1 MSEIRNKMKHF
12 EEVEQMSPEIYYHYT
27 TLDALYEIVSSKT
40 FRLTGIKLTDSRRES
55 FYKPEQFL
63 ADLEAVMESET
74 KDADR
79 RNFFRLI
86 KESIEQ
92 NRDKF
97 LRQCRVRRSLY
108 ALCLSEKKDGIA
120 YWERYAANC
129 RGVCIGF
136 NVAKLKACLQRL
148 EPWGLDDGLYDVGKA
163 ICPAEDREAC
173 IRNDLLR
180 FYDCLYEKGGKN
192 ARQKNLE
199 DLIRSNGYVY
209 AAGMYLRL
217 VKFADKDSFLDE
229 YEVRLYQ
236 DSAYIKLMLP
246 LIECMEA
253 GTEAE
258 EYRNL
263 KKHFTEVIKSCKP
276 EEEQF
281 CVTKNGI
288 RGYKELCLE
297 EIWGA
302 GTISEIILGPLCAQS
317 SSELKRFLK
326 ANGLEGTKVSGSKVL
341 MR

>member
-63 ADLEAVMESET
+63 ADLEAVMERET
-74 KDADR
+74 KDANK
-79 RNFFRLI
+79 RNYFRLI
-86 KESIEQ
+86 KDSVEQ

-97 LRQCRVRRSLY
+97 LRQCRTRRFLY

-129 RGVCIGF
+129 TGVCIGF
-136 NVAKLKACLQRL
+136 NVANLKACLQRS
-148 EPWGLDDGLYDVGKA
+148 EPWGLGDGLYDVGKA
-163 ICPAEDREAC
+163 ICPDEDRETY
-173 IRNDLLR
+173 IRNGLLR

-192 ARQKNLE
+192 TGQKNLE
-199 DLIRSNGYVY
+199 DLIRSNGYAY
-209 AAGMYLRL
+209 ATGTYLQL

-236 DSAYIKLMLP
+236 DSAYIKSMLH
-246 LIECMEA
+246 LIERMEA
-253 GTEAE
+253 GMEAVEYHTLKKYFTEATKN
-258 EYRNL
+258 R
-263 KKHFTEVIKSCKP
+263 KP

-302 GTISEIILGPLCAQS
+302 GTISEIILGPLCVQS

-326 ANGLEGTKVSGSKVL
+326 ANGLEGTKVSVSKVL